1 VRTLWNANDQVLLD
15 IALLGF
21 DCHLDQRATLAQ
33 YLLSIVLMSY
43 STNECLYQ
51 CSELVSVLYER
62 NPGVIHQVVANLE
75 AVSSGSA
82 TLLCEEKIQSRTPIS
97 FCAKGHDLYGS
108 VESSALDSVLGWF
121 ITIKLDRSSRWHS
134 RMFVPNH
141 FLALSQSASSDV
153 TTHVTSN
160 AC

>member
-1 VRTLWNANDQVLLD
+1 MSAGSVCRHLKIVGRVAISRFFHLVTRGLRKLQHNLPESCHSGCPGGPLQTIKVGQLRRANS
-15 IALLGF
+15 LGF

-62 NPGVIHQVVANLE
+62 NPGVIDQVVANLE

-97 FCAKGHDLYGS
+97 FCAKG
-108 VESSALDSVLGWF
+108 
-121 ITIKLDRSSRWHS
+121 
-134 RMFVPNH
+134 
-141 FLALSQSASSDV
+141 
-153 TTHVTSN
+153 
-160 AC
+160 